1 MGLSNV
7 SEIRSKN
14 MNVFVYGYYG
24 FGNAGDE
31 LLLRR
36 VIEYFKSATPNV
48 KFIVRSHDESQSG
61 FEGEPVEFVN
71 LDASLSQPNSSKL
84 KGFINYIKTGA
95 KLIKN
100 SQAFVF
106 GGGTLFQSSGRIPYS
121 LILMTS
127 LCILA
132 KIHKVPVY
140 ALGVGVGPLKDGLSQ
155 MLFKLILRLSADFAV
170 RDVTSMQNAC
180 LASRS
185 TKLRLTSD
193 LVFGASGYELSDK
206 SQKTLAGSL
215 NRIGITLAASDSKLT
230 ESNLKALS
238 VQLDALIKDV
248 REKHPRC
255 KLSCLT
261 FQNFETDTG
270 VTLSDQNML
279 QQLVEPENLEHVDF
293 CPMPNTIDAAMQLV
307 SSYDVILGMR
317 FHGLVL
323 AAMARVP
330 FVGVSRDHKVLD
342 LCETFSLPSWDITQA
357 SEMSLFECVKK
368 ASEKEVCQNTL
379 KSCKRLSDAN
389 FDEIGNALSSR
400 K

>member
-1 MGLSNV
+1 
-7 SEIRSKN
+7 

-36 VIEYFKSATPNV
+36 VIEYFKSHAPNV
-48 KFIVRSHDESQSG
+48 KFIVRSHDESQAG

-71 LDASLSQPNSSKL
+71 LDASLSRANNSKL
-84 KGFINYIKTGA
+84 KGFYEYIKIGTR
-95 KLIKN
+95 LIKN

-106 GGGTLFQSSGRIPYS
+106 GGGTLFQSSGRIPYT

-127 LCILA
+127 LCVLA
-132 KIHKVPVY
+132 KVHRVPVY
-140 ALGVGVGPLKDGLSQ
+140 ALGVGVGPLTDRLSQ
-155 MLFKLILRLSADFAV
+155 MLFKLILRLSTDFAV
-170 RDVTSMQNAC
+170 RDVTSMQNAY

-193 LVFGASGYELSDK
+193 LVFGASGYRLNDK
-206 SQKTLAGSL
+206 EQDESIGSL

-230 ESNLKALS
+230 EGNRKVLS
-238 VQLDALIKDV
+238 SQLNALIKDSK
-248 REKHPRC
+248 EQYPNC
-255 KLSCLT
+255 KISCLT
-261 FQNFETDTG
+261 FQNFETGTG
-270 VTLSDQNML
+270 VKLSDQHML
-279 QQLVEPENLEHVDF
+279 QQLVEPENLEHVEF

-307 SSYDVILGMR
+307 SSCDVILGMR

-323 AAMARVP
+323 AAMASVP

-342 LCETFSLPSWDITQA
+342 LCEKFGFPSWDITHFA
-357 SEMSLFECVKK
+357 AMPLFECMKYALK
-368 ASEKEVCQNTL
+368 TKVCQETL
-379 KSCKRLSDAN
+379 SSCKSLSDAN
-389 FDEIGNALSSR
+389 FDEIGKAMSSR

>member
-1 MGLSNV
+1 
-7 SEIRSKN
+7 

-36 VIEYFKSATPNV
+36 VIEYFKPHAPNI
-48 KFIVRSHDESQSG
+48 KFVVRSHDQSQPG

-84 KGFINYIKTGA
+84 KGFIDYIKLGA

-100 SQAFVF
+100 NQAFVF
-106 GGGTLFQSSGRIPYS
+106 GGGTLFQSSGRIPYT

-127 LCILA
+127 LCVLA
-132 KIHKVPVY
+132 KIYRVPVY
-140 ALGVGVGPLKDGLSQ
+140 ALGVGVGPLKDRLSQ
-155 MLFKLILRLSADFAV
+155 MLFRLILSLSTDFAV
-170 RDVTSMQNAC
+170 RDVTSMRNAC
-180 LASRS
+180 FASRS

-193 LVFGASGYELSDK
+193 LVFGASGYKLSDK
-206 SQKTLAGSL
+206 AQKPAVGSL

-230 ESNLKALS
+230 KSNREALS
-238 VQLDALIKDV
+238 TQLNVLIQDV
-248 REKHPRC
+248 REQSPNC
-255 KLSCLT
+255 KISCLT
-261 FQNFETDTG
+261 FQDFETDSG
-270 VTLSDQNML
+270 VKLSDQNML
-279 QQLVEPENLEHVDF
+279 QQLVDPEVLKYVDF
-293 CPMPNTIDAAMQLV
+293 CPMPNKIDVAMQLV
-307 SSYDVILGMR
+307 SSCDVILGMR

-342 LCETFSLPSWDITQA
+342 LCEKFSFPSWDISQG
-357 SEMSLFECVKK
+357 SEVSLFECVKK
-368 ASEKEVCQNTL
+368 ASENEVCQNTL
-379 KSCKRLSDAN
+379 NSCKRLSDAN
-389 FDEIGNALSSR
+389 FDEIGKVLSSR